1 MPSFTSKSKISHAF
15 LCVFALIC
23 SIAILV
29 EAGTCDCYCCGAE
42 DDASVTGAMNCLT
55 TAASVSAGVD
65 SSDVELKGS
74 FDATFDSD
82 CTLDECDTRYSM
94 QCGTTNNMHVAACVG
109 CINET
114 SSASPLHIYASTL
127 LASFACALT
136 FLL

>member
-74 FDATFDSD
+74 FDATFDSGD
-82 CTLDECDTRYSM
+82 QICSVLFF
-94 QCGTTNNMHVAACVG
+94 
-109 CINET
+109 
-114 SSASPLHIYASTL
+114 PLPL
-127 LASFACALT
+127 
-136 FLL
+136 

>member
-1 MPSFTSKSKISHAF
+1 MLLLTQVIRYVLFFFFHFRFEKPNFAKWTASSTNSF
-15 LCVFALIC
+15 
-23 SIAILV
+23 
-29 EAGTCDCYCCGAE
+29 
-42 DDASVTGAMNCLT
+42 SVTLLT
-55 TAASVSAGVD
+55 TAFFLLIFHGGKY
-65 SSDVELKGS
+65 L
-74 FDATFDSD
+74 TD

-94 QCGTTNNMHVAACVG
+94 QCGTTNNMHVATCVG